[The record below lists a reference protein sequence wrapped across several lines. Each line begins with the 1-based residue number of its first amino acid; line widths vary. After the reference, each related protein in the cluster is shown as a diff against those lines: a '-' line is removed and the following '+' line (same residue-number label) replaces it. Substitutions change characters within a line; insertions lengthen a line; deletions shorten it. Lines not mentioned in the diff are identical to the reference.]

1 MSEFQYYEFQAI
13 DRPLSE
19 REMRILRS
27 FSTRARITPTSFV
40 NDYRWGDFRGNEN
53 AWMERFFDAFYYSS
67 NWGARTFMLRLPSN
81 LLDLKAARRY
91 CPGEWVSVH
100 SKKGRIVL
108 TFAVDSETGEG
119 LDTGEGWLSSLVPL
133 RADIARGDFRALY
146 LGWLYLVQSGSIK
159 PGVFEPPV
167 PAGLGQ
173 LTASL
178 RSLVEFFRLDRDLI
192 TVAASAS
199 EPIGSLLLTSK
210 ELRARIA
217 GVPAAKKDELLLRLI
232 GAEGSRSVNPILQDF
247 IKKHKIGGA
256 QSSTNTKKRTVGQ
269 LLHSANIPEF
279 KSNKKRR

>member
-27 FSTRARITPTSFV
+27 FSTRERITPTSFV

-53 AWMERFFDAFYYSS
+53 AWMEKFFDAFYYSS
-67 NWGARTFMLRLPSN
+67 NWGARTFMLRLPSK
-81 LLDLKAARRY
+81 LIDLKAARRY

-108 TFAVDSETGEG
+108 TFAVAFETGEG

-167 PAGLGQ
+167 PSGLGQ

-178 RSLVEFFRLDRDLI
+178 RSLVEFFRLDRGLI

-217 GVPAAKKDELLLRLI
+217 AVPVAAKNKLLVKLIDGEGGDGVNSVLREFTKKHNLGMKHVGTNLKRRTVAQLLR
-232 GAEGSRSVNPILQDF
+232 ST
-247 IKKHKIGGA
+247 KA
-256 QSSTNTKKRTVGQ
+256 QSS
-269 LLHSANIPEF
+269 SALP
-279 KSNKKRR
+279 